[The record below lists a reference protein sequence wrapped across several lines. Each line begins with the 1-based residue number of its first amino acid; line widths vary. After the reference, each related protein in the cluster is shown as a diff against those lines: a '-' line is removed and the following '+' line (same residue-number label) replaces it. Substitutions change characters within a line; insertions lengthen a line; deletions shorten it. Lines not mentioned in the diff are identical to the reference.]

1 VKAGRAGLM
10 AIMLLAV
17 CLPRAYAADFSSLAF
32 RPHPGA
38 RLPFDL
44 ALYDEHGR
52 RVALGQFFTGKPVIL
67 VLEYLHCRILCGVT
81 FENLAASLDALP
93 LDAGTDFQV
102 VAVSVDPRD
111 TAADAAMAKA
121 KYLTLYRH
129 AEAGAGWHVL
139 TGPQATVRQIAD
151 VIGFPYRYDAAID
164 QYLHPAGF
172 VLAAPDGTISRYL
185 LDIDPTPAELR
196 AGLAD
201 AAQAKAVGPLTRLL
215 LWCHG
220 DDPQLGRFTVPIEA
234 AFAVANIAAMAVLAV
249 VFVAI
254 RRNRG

>member
-1 VKAGRAGLM
+1 MKAGRAGLM

-121 KYLTLYRH
+121 KR
-129 AEAGAGWHVL
+129 
-139 TGPQATVRQIAD
+139 PMMKATRCRRSTTA
-151 VIGFPYRYDAAID
+151 
-164 QYLHPAGF
+164 
-172 VLAAPDGTISRYL
+172 
-185 LDIDPTPAELR
+185 PTPQT
-196 AGLAD
+196 
-201 AAQAKAVGPLTRLL
+201 AASAVGAHHAGSRS
-215 LWCHG
+215 
-220 DDPQLGRFTVPIEA
+220 
-234 AFAVANIAAMAVLAV
+234 AVK
-249 VFVAI
+249 
-254 RRNRG
+254 